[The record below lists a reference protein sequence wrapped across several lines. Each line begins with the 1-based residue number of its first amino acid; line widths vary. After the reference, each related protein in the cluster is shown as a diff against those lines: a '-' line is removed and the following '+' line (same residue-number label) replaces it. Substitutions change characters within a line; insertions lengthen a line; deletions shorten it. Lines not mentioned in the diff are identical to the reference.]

1 MNIARRS
8 FSAADQMQFAAASGD
23 HNPMHMD
30 VLQARRTQAGAPVVH
45 GINLL
50 LWALNSLAEAQP
62 HLPPL
67 RSSRASFNKF
77 IYLDELIDLTLTQRG
92 PRATVLDLSVEGGS
106 RSKIT
111 LAFADAIEDCPA
123 WADSSLELVPPSRVP
138 LNLSFDELPGRSGRI
153 LFQMSPE
160 AATTH
165 FPAATKWLGAQR
177 IAALAAS
184 SCLVGMVCPGL
195 HSVYSELSI
204 RTCIEP
210 VPHDALAFRVTET
223 DARFRSVD
231 MEIAGGGLTGTV
243 HSSARTPPV
252 EQASMKALAGL
263 VGPGEFAGSTAL
275 IVGGSRG
282 LGELTAKLIATGG
295 GQVIVTW
302 RTGKEDAQRV
312 VNEIRSAG
320 GVCEA
325 IGFDAGKPAADQL
338 DLLVEAPTH
347 AYYFATPAIF
357 RPQSALFARE
367 RFKAFTEIYVN
378 GFWQLSQA
386 LCTRQPKL
394 SIFYPSSV
402 SVTERPQGMTEYT
415 MAKAAGE
422 VLCADMNTS
431 LAPLHVTVSR
441 LPRLPTDQTASVVP
455 AETALPLDINAAHC
469 AGGTVLAT
477 LTLSGVAL
485 RVAYPHKGQPNCP
498 Q

>member
-1 MNIARRS
+1 MR
-8 FSAADQMQFAAASGD
+8 FAAASGD

-30 VLQARRTQAGAPVVH
+30 VLRARRTQAGAPVVH

-50 LWALNSLAEAQP
+50 LWGLNSMAEAQP
-62 HLPPL
+62 YLPPL
-67 RSSRASFNKF
+67 RSLRASFNKF
-77 IYLDELIDLTLTQRG
+77 IYLDELIDMALTQRG
-92 PRATVLDLSVEGGS
+92 PAGARLDLSVDGGS

-111 LAFADAIEDCPA
+111 LAFGDAIEDCPA
-123 WADSSLELVPPSRVP
+123 WADSSFEVVPPSAVP
-138 LNLSFDELPGRSGRI
+138 LNPGFEEISGRSGRI

-160 AATTH
+160 AAMTC

-204 RTCIEP
+204 RSCSESIP
-210 VPHDALAFRVTET
+210 QSSLAFRVTEA
-223 DARFRSVD
+223 DPRFRSVD
-231 MEIAGGGLTGTV
+231 MEIAGGGLAGTV

-263 VGPGEFAGSTAL
+263 VGPAEFAGSTAL
-275 IVGGSRG
+275 VVGGSRG

-295 GQVIVTW
+295 GRVIVTW
-302 RTGKEDAQRV
+302 RTGKEDARRV

-325 IGFDAGKPAADQL
+325 IGYDAGKPATDQL
-338 DLLVEAPTH
+338 DLLEEAPTH

-367 RFKAFTEIYVN
+367 RFQEFLEIYVN

-386 LCTRQPKL
+386 LRTRQPRL

-402 SVTERPQGMTEYT
+402 SVTERPQGMTEYS
-415 MAKAAGE
+415 MAKTAGE

-431 LAPLHVTVSR
+431 MAPLHVTVSR

-455 AETALPLDINAAHC
+455 AETALPLDIMLPIVRKVQSWP
-469 AGGTVLAT
+469 G
-477 LTLSGVAL
+477 
-485 RVAYPHKGQPNCP
+485 
-498 Q
+498 

>member
-1 MNIARRS
+1 MNIAGRS
-8 FSAADQMQFAAASGD
+8 FSATDQMRFAAASGD

-50 LWALNSLAEAQP
+50 LWALNSLAETQP

-67 RSSRASFNKF
+67 RSLRASFNKF
-77 IYLDELIDLTLTQRG
+77 IYLDECIEITLTPRG
-92 PRATVLDLSVEGGS
+92 PTGARLDLSVDGGS

-111 LAFADAIEDCPA
+111 LAFGNTVEDCPA
-123 WADSSLELVPPSRVP
+123 WADSSLEAVPHSTVP
-138 LNLSFDELPGRSGRI
+138 LNLSFEEVPGRSGRI

-160 AATTH
+160 DTTEH

-177 IAALAAS
+177 IAAFAAS
-184 SCLVGMVCPGL
+184 TYLVGMVCPGL
-195 HSVYSELSI
+195 HSIYSELSI
-204 RTCIEP
+204 QSCTESIP
-210 VPHDALAFRVTET
+210 QGSLAFRVIEA
-223 DARFRSVD
+223 DPRFRSVD
-231 MEIAGGGLTGTV
+231 MEIAGGGLVGTV

-263 VGPGEFAGSTAL
+263 VEPAEFAGSTAL

-295 GQVIVTW
+295 GRVIVTW
-302 RTGKEDAQRV
+302 RTGKDDAQRV
-312 VNEIRSAG
+312 VSEIRAAG
-320 GVCEA
+320 GECEA
-325 IGFDAGKPAADQL
+325 IGYDAGRPATDQL
-338 DLLVEAPTH
+338 DQLEVAPTH

-357 RPQSALFARE
+357 RPQSALFAGE
-367 RFKAFTEIYVN
+367 RFKEFLDIYVN

-386 LCTRQPKL
+386 LRARQPRL

-422 VLCADMNTS
+422 VLSADMNTN
-431 LAPLHVTVSR
+431 LAPMHVTVNR

-455 AETALPLDINAAHC
+455 AETALPLDIILPI
-469 AGGTVLAT
+469 VREVQ
-477 LTLSGVAL
+477 SWP
-485 RVAYPHKGQPNCP
+485 R
-498 Q
+498 